1 MWEIN
6 NVFFRL
12 YWVLNYVLLFVRVL
26 SGYGYLK
33 FKYIEI
39 LLERIV
45 LYKNNYIILLWINGN
60 YEMLMVCK
68 IIFIILSWF
77 ND

>member
-1 MWEIN
+1 M
-6 NVFFRL
+6 
-12 YWVLNYVLLFVRVL
+12 NYVLLFVRVL

-60 YEMLMVCK
+60 YEMLMVWK